1 MWKILINISISFS
14 IFISSI
20 NAQTKDKKADL
31 DLILS
36 KLPSIIE
43 AEMEENEFPSLSIA
57 IVHDQDIVFN
67 QAFGY
72 ADLDDKRSAT
82 TGTIYRIGSVTKVF
96 TALMLVQMYEN
107 GIVSLDMPVKK
118 YLPEY
123 KVISP
128 FPDTQPTT
136 LKQLATHTSGLP
148 RETSV
153 GFYKQIHIM
162 KWALTRGESKMH
174 QLPSID
180 EVLSSLDKIEFDSHP
195 NSTFGY
201 YSNVG
206 YIVLGVALERAVNQT
221 YQEYMEKNIF
231 EPLNMKNT
239 SFNLSDE
246 QMKRCATGYAK
257 IEKDTPH
264 FKVPHMEANSY
275 IYAGGLY
282 STAEDLAHF
291 ISLQFSEKPL
301 GDSQIISADGLRMM
315 RRDYFAWDFEWDP
328 YHPAFIAG
336 GTFFGHQAIIK
347 IIPRLKLG
355 IVILKNVYTP
365 LEFGNPSITVMNSIL
380 NELKAIYKKPSLKFN
395 PKNINLHRYVG
406 TYILPGSS
414 AIANLSINNKKL
426 VLTFAED
433 IDFDF
438 PPLRPVG
445 VHQFCFEDEPPD
457 TDPTITFEENE
468 KGYIYRFK
476 IMNSYFKKMV
486 D

>member
-31 DLILS
+31 NLILS

-96 TALMLVQMYEN
+96 TALMLVQMYDN
-107 GIVSLDMPVKK
+107 GFVSLDTPVKK

-162 KWALTRGESKMH
+162 KWALTRGESKMY

-180 EVLSSLDKIEFDSHP
+180 NVRSSLDKIEFDSHP

-221 YQEYMEKNIF
+221 CQEYMEKNIF
-231 EPLNMKNT
+231 EPLNMNNT

-257 IEKDTPH
+257 IEKDTP
-264 FKVPHMEANSY
+264 
-275 IYAGGLY
+275 
-282 STAEDLAHF
+282 
-291 ISLQFSEKPL
+291 
-301 GDSQIISADGLRMM
+301 
-315 RRDYFAWDFEWDP
+315 
-328 YHPAFIAG
+328 
-336 GTFFGHQAIIK
+336 
-347 IIPRLKLG
+347 
-355 IVILKNVYTP
+355 

-380 NELKAIYKKPSLKFN
+380 NELKNIYKKPSLKFN

-406 TYILPGSS
+406 TYILPGMVFIIDLIYFSISS
-414 AIANLSINNKKL
+414 AIPSA
-426 VLTFAED
+426 FAA
-433 IDFDF
+433 IGAAIYASDF
-438 PPLRPVG
+438 
-445 VHQFCFEDEPPD
+445 
-457 TDPTITFEENE
+457 
-468 KGYIYRFK
+468 
-476 IMNSYFKKMV
+476 NSKR
-486 D
+486 